1 MEAKR
6 KEDESSKGQTGG
18 LSSREGRGSYVKP
31 STQIKTR
38 QSWKYKEKIKM
49 ARMYQTQKR
58 VKYDANTHLE
68 M

>member
-38 QSWKYKEKIKM
+38 QSLKYKMKMKM
-49 ARMYQTQKR
+49 AKMYQTRKR
-58 VKYDANTHLE
+58 AKHDANTHLE
-68 M
+68 T